1 MLSTKCIFKYNFTRV
16 DWLIGSHSV
25 FLIMLANQ
33 AGSVEKK

>member
-1 MLSTKCIFKYNFTRV
+1 MLSIKCIFKYNFARV

-33 AGSVEKK
+33 AGSVETK